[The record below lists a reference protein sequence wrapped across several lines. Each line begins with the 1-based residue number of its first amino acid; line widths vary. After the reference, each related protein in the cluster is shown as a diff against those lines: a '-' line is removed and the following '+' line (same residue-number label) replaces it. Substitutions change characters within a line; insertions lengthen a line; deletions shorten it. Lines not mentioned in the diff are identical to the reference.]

1 MKCAFSAGI
10 IDGNPSW
17 IGMVNARNITSHVYD
32 EAVAIEVAERIRDE
46 YLPMLKR
53 LCRILKERMW

>member
-1 MKCAFSAGI
+1 
-10 IDGNPSW
+10 
-17 IGMVNARNITSHVYD
+17 MVNARNITSHVYD